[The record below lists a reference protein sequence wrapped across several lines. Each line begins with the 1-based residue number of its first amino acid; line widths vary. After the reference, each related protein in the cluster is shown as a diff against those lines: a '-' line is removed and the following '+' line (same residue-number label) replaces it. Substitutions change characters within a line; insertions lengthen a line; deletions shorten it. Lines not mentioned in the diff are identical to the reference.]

1 MKEKIVKPDPQRGIE
16 LLFRLLRLYPF
27 DISIGEQRLNSLR
40 NQNLSTIMKNLWFS
54 QIFDL
59 LDQRGYQL
67 FPPYSDKYFRY
78 NINDYY
84 RFINDLTRKLMEC
97 LHNVNKKPKDD
108 IYLKTRDF
116 MILQYFFRS
125 LYYFLAYKDESGGWD
140 MALENARD
148 NRILGEFYSIFGISP
163 RSPKDICKSNIFI
176 SKINE
181 ILKEL
186 GFEAF
191 SLSNDGY
198 LRYFGVTMESE
209 EKRRVYDLLSTQ
221 KYNNVI
227 EDMDKVYEHIS
238 NRNYSDALS
247 NCRKAQESF
256 FKRFLLNHKIKT
268 LYDGKKTEDGTVSNL
283 AETLKQN
290 ITNLF
295 DFPKYSKNIDTKGFY
310 HLLESSKFIISG
322 LANPAA
328 SHGKSTPPNITLDDV
343 KVASSFLI
351 MMINTLLPFGK

>member
-16 LLFRLLRLYPF
+16 LLSRLLRLYPF
-27 DISIGEQRLNSLR
+27 DINISENWLNSLR
-40 NQNLSTIMKNLWFS
+40 ETNLPRIMKNLWFS
-54 QIFDL
+54 RVFDL

-67 FPPYSDKYFRY
+67 FPPYSDKFFRCRLGE
-78 NINDYY
+78 YY
-84 RFINDLTRKLMEC
+84 RFINDLNKKLMEC
-97 LHNVNKKPKDD
+97 LHNINKKPKDD

-116 MILQYFFRS
+116 MILQYFFKV
-125 LYYFLAYKDESGGWD
+125 LYFFLAYMDDSGGWD
-140 MALENARD
+140 TALENARD
-148 NRILGEFYSIFGISP
+148 NQILGEFYNIFGIP
-163 RSPKDICKSNIFI
+163 ARSPKDICKSNIFI

-186 GFEAF
+186 GYEAF

-209 EKRRVYDLLSTQ
+209 EKRRVYDLLSAK

-227 EDMDKVYEHIS
+227 QDMDKVYEHLS
-238 NRNYSDALS
+238 NRNHSDALS

-256 FKRFLLNHKIKT
+256 FKRFLLNHKINT
-268 LYDGKKTEDGTVSNL
+268 LHDGKKTEDGTVSNL
-283 AETLKQN
+283 AETMKQN

-295 DFPKYSKNIDTKGFY
+295 DFPKYSKNLDTKGFY

-328 SHGKSTPPNITLDDV
+328 SHGKSTPPNITLDDI
-343 KVASSFLI
+343 KVANSFLI